1 MPHKVEI
8 SDKTYEDLKE
18 FCNLNNL
25 KIGQFADKLIR
36 DGLMIEMYGDVPFT
50 NYKRPTQDQV
60 EAVKTVMVK
69 LKEQEN
75 PEAEAEIMD
84 SGDIMFGNQDD
95 VAEAIDKETKDR
107 MIEAMEKVEAEHPQT
122 YITNQEGE
130 KEIQKEMLKQLGVP
144 DKVVNKITRR
154 RLK

>member
-18 FCNLNNL
+18 FCVLNDL
-25 KIGQFADKLIR
+25 KIGQYADKLIR

-50 NYKRPTQDQV
+50 NYRVKPTQEMKV
-60 EAVKTVMVK
+60 IEVKEV
-69 LKEQEN
+69 
-75 PEAEAEIMD
+75 P
-84 SGDIMFGNQDD
+84 
-95 VAEAIDKETKDR
+95 KETL
-107 MIEAMEKVEAEHPQT
+107 IEKMEEVEAEHPQT
-122 YITNQEGE
+122 YITSPEGE
-130 KEIQKEMLKQLGVP
+130 KEIQKEMLKQIGVP